1 MGIIGGRETIDW
13 RPCHCQGATAD
24 EAKAV
29 EERWRKRKK
38 KEGRMAEISSLAAR
52 HPDPHFSLEVPLP
65 KGEDTG
71 ETRGSGEEG
80 YDGSMNR

>member
-1 MGIIGGRETIDW
+1 
-13 RPCHCQGATAD
+13 
-24 EAKAV
+24 
-29 EERWRKRKK
+29 
-38 KEGRMAEISSLAAR
+38 MAEISSLAAR